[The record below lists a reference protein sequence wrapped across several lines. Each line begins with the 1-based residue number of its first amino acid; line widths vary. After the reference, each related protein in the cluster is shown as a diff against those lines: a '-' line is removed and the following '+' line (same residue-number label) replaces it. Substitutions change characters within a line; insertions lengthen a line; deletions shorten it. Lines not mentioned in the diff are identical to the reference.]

1 MKRPGLQWRVV
12 GCGLVLLNVLLYAD
26 AAAGQLNVNPTMLS
40 FGSVPSGSLATKAV
54 VVANSGTWKLSLS
67 QATVTGSGFRL
78 TSPIAM
84 PVILAPGQSITLG
97 ATFAPLSSGTVSG
110 GLSLTWT
117 YGYRSKHKASNST
130 VTTVVLSGTGTTS
143 GTNISPPPPAP
154 SPGQLVASPGNL
166 SFGSVQVGGAQ
177 SLSAAVTN
185 TGGSSVT
192 LSQATAAGIGFTVAC
207 PTLPLTL
214 SPGQSVTFSATFA
227 PLSAGSAA
235 GSVSVISNALNT
247 TLMMPLAGT
256 GTAQGQLSVT
266 PASADFGSV
275 TVGTSKTQSGTL
287 TAIGSSVS
295 VSSAST
301 TDSEFSMSG
310 IVLPRT
316 IAPGQSVSY
325 TLTFTPKASG
335 SASAIGT
342 FTSNASNSASQN
354 LTGVGIAPQQHTVDL
369 GWDSVSAVVGY
380 NVYRGTKSGGPYTR
394 VNSALDASTTYSD
407 NSVQSGQVYYYV
419 TTAVD
424 SSGAQS
430 GYSNETQAA
439 IPSP

>member
-1 MKRPGLQWRVV
+1 MKGPGLQWRVV

-26 AAAGQLNVNPTMLS
+26 AAAGQLNVNPTTLS
-40 FGSVPSGSLATKAV
+40 FGSVPSGSLAKKAV

-67 QATVTGSGFRL
+67 QASVTGSGFAL
-78 TSPIAM
+78 TSPLAM
-84 PVILAPGQSITLG
+84 PVTLAPGQSITFG
-97 ATFAPLSSGTVSG
+97 ATFAPLSSGIVSG
-110 GLSLTWT
+110 NLSLTWT
-117 YGYRSKHKASNST
+117 SGYRSKHKGSNST
-130 VTTVVLSGTGTTS
+130 VTTVLLSGTGTST
-143 GTNISPPPPAP
+143 TNIIPPPPAP

-166 SFGSVQVGGAQ
+166 SFGSVQVGRTQ
-177 SLSAAVTN
+177 TLTAALTN

-192 LSQATAAGIGFTVAC
+192 LSQATAAGIGFTVAALN
-207 PTLPLTL
+207 LPLTL
-214 SPGQSVTFSATFA
+214 SPGQSVTFSASFA

-256 GTAQGQLSVT
+256 GMAQGQLAVT

-287 TAIGSSVS
+287 TASGSSVS

-310 IVLPRT
+310 IVLPLT

-335 SASAIGT
+335 SASATDT
-342 FTSNASNSASQN
+342 FTSNASNSVIQN
-354 LTGVGIAPQQHTVDL
+354 LTGAGIAPQPHTVDL
-369 GWDSVSAVVGY
+369 GWGSVSAVAGY

-430 GYSNETQAA
+430 GYSNESQAA